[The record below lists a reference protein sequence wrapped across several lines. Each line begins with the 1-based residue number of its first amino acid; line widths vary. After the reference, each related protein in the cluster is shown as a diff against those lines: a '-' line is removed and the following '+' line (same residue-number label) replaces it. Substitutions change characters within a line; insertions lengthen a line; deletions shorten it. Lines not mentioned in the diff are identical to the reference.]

1 MKRLLLLT
9 VLFCGCSVLTPLQRS
24 KFLTVTNFIDT
35 EKYTEAKEVI
45 EDMISDTESSQWAR
59 TWYLKGLLCQEAYNK
74 GVKDNDKELTR
85 LYPNQLYVAYNAYEK
100 ARSKDRRGKLEKQLA
115 PKYVLLANNFKNL
128 GENHFK
134 EKRYQD
140 ALRAF
145 DYALKISKNSILEIE
160 LDNNLVYNAAL
171 AAYKGEN
178 WEEAIKHLK
187 HLHKEN
193 YSTNATHLLFNANI
207 ENEDTLAARE
217 VMLEGI
223 EKYDDNVEMVLL
235 LTDILFASGSSD
247 EAIDVLNKEIE
258 KNPSNY
264 KFYYTKGLV
273 YQKLMEYDNAIDS
286 YAAAIVHAPKEPMI
300 YYNLAACYY
309 NIGVDIE
316 EKTRTITNN
325 RRVVELRA
333 KSAEAFDTATD
344 WLDKASERAEGNSE
358 VLTKIY
364 NLYRALRINDK
375 AEKIEEKI

>member
-24 KFLTVTNFIDT
+24 KFLTVINFIDT

-45 EDMISDTESSQWAR
+45 EEMISDSESSQWAR

-100 ARSKDRRGKLEKQLA
+100 SRSKDRRGKLEKQLA

-178 WEEAIKHLK
+178 WEEAINHLK

-264 KFYYTKGLV
+264 KIYYTKGLV

-286 YAAAIVHAPKEPMI
+286 YTTAILHAPEEPMI

-316 EKTRTITNN
+316 EKTRTLTNN

-344 WLDKASERAEGNSE
+344 WLDKASERAEANSE

-375 AEKIEEKI
+375 AEKIEGEI

>member
-1 MKRLLLLT
+1 
-9 VLFCGCSVLTPLQRS
+9 
-24 KFLTVTNFIDT
+24 
-35 EKYTEAKEVI
+35 
-45 EDMISDTESSQWAR
+45 MISDSESSQWAR

-286 YAAAIVHAPKEPMI
+286 YTTAIVHAPKEPMI

-316 EKTRTITNN
+316 EKTRTLTNN

>member
-45 EDMISDTESSQWAR
+45 EEMISDSESSQWAR

-85 LYPNQLYVAYNAYEK
+85 LYPNQLYVAFNAFEK
-100 ARSKDRRGKLEKQLA
+100 ARSKDKRGKLEKQLA

-128 GENHFK
+128 GENHFND
-134 EKRYQD
+134 KRYQD

-235 LTDILFASGSSD
+235 LTDILFASGSSN

-286 YAAAIVHAPKEPMI
+286 YTTAIVHAPKEPMI

-316 EKTRTITNN
+316 EKTRTLTNN

-375 AEKIEEKI
+375 AEKIEGKI